1 MDKKGTSPELLQA
14 EPLPT
19 QKEQVPPS
27 RKRQIDNES
36 DTDDKPQLKRAR
48 LTRRNLARFN
58 KMDKGK
64 KKESKSKK
72 SSSSHRDSTS
82 ESQKTKTTSTTT
94 SGFAIQAYKN
104 GIPDPLHSK
113 PPTNLEDLRKR
124 HARSRETAS
133 PPETKYKHY
142 VNNVGKAVNK
152 ATMVQKTSTYL
163 LKDYDDDE
171 SYNQS
176 FNQSFTGFPDN
187 VGFNNGLSAP
197 QPDFVEGL
205 EMEAYDPVPIDEY
218 VSGAVLYKNNPSSL
232 TLPHLAGEWKS
243 PSGNMGKARLQS
255 SYDGAALVYARNQAL
270 SYMGRSDPPGHAEVT
285 TFTTDGTTL
294 NQYAHYAEET
304 EDGKTKYHQYRIKST
319 NLIDSYEDFKAGR
332 RGLRNLQD
340 HARNQSYALRD
351 DLQEYYRQHRSDL
364 QPIAKSSY
372 LPVPDTQANP
382 YEDTNPYPTGY
393 ATTSYQQA
401 SYEADTQYEDEQ
413 YGDEADYEVVD
424 EPYSERRSST
434 RQSSKHSTKHS
445 SSKASSSK
453 SSHPS
458 EGHKRK
464 ASQPS
469 PLGSKHESK
478 HSSKPKDYWKLDKR
492 SGRYYHR
499 HSDGRT
505 SWYEGEEDDRD

>member
-142 VNNVGKAVNK
+142 VNNVGTAVNK

-232 TLPHLAGEWKS
+232 TLPHLAGEWK
-243 PSGNMGKARLQS
+243 N
-255 SYDGAALVYARNQAL
+255 
-270 SYMGRSDPPGHAEVT
+270 PPGHAEVT

-319 NLIDSYEDFKAGR
+319 NLIDSYEDFKDGR

-382 YEDTNPYPTGY
+382 YEDTNPYPT
-393 ATTSYQQA
+393 
-401 SYEADTQYEDEQ
+401 DEQ

-424 EPYSERRSST
+424 EPYSEP
-434 RQSSKHSTKHS
+434 
-445 SSKASSSK
+445 SSSK

-469 PLGSKHESK
+469 PLRSKHESK
-478 HSSKPKDYWKLDKR
+478 HSSKPKEYWKLDKR